1 MVAISKRTKLIF
13 CMSVHTRLTG
23 RYDPFKKYYE
33 KITEYEEPNFKL
45 FEKQIM
51 SYTNYPLIDLEM
63 WHIRHINLSSELFK
77 MKLIDEDEDDMFEAI
92 HNNVDKM
99 VKFPFHSVPDVNL

>member
-1 MVAISKRTKLIF
+1 
-13 CMSVHTRLTG
+13 MSDH
-23 RYDPFKKYYE
+23 
-33 KITEYEEPNFKL
+33 
-45 FEKQIM
+45 
-51 SYTNYPLIDLEM
+51 

-99 VKFPFHSVPDVNL
+99 VKFPFHSVPDVNLNDETGNQMLNEVIKQYVIVCKLKLLFTFNERFNYNL

>member
-1 MVAISKRTKLIF
+1 MYISIHSIYGDL
-13 CMSVHTRLTG
+13 
-23 RYDPFKKYYE
+23 KYGFYE
-33 KITEYEEPNFKL
+33 G
-45 FEKQIM
+45 
-51 SYTNYPLIDLEM
+51 YTNYPLIDLEM